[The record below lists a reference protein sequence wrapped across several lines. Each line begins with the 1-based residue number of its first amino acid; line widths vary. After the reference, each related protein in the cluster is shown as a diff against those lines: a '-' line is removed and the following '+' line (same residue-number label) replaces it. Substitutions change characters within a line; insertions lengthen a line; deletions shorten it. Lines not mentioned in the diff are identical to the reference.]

1 MSIIDKFER
10 LSVKDEDGLRPG
22 GCKDMCPVDEVNLRI
37 KNKLVHVLEKRLNSR
52 LELESLVLISHV

>member
-10 LSVKDEDGLRPG
+10 LSVKDEDSLRSG

-37 KNKLVHVLEKRLNSR
+37 KNKLVHVLEKRLNSK
-52 LELESLVLISHV
+52 